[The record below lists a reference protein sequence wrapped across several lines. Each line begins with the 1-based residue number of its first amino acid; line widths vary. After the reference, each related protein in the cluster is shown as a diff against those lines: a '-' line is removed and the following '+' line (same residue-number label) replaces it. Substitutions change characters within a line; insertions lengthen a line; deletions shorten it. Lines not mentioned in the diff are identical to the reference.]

1 MLVPGIHSDSKI
13 KLQEEVLYK
22 KQESLSERLASLF
35 VGVFVC
41 GQFGFISVGFRRAAW
56 AFFIGTGGEELRLL

>member
-35 VGVFVC
+35 VGV
-41 GQFGFISVGFRRAAW
+41 
-56 AFFIGTGGEELRLL
+56 